1 MSQVSIDSIPCKLE
15 AVEAL
20 VGVGKEASAWLV
32 QNLNGNI
39 PQGMSTPVTIQMMP
53 SELQFL
59 GCPCKWKDIGA
70 TTFFSAANHL
80 NLSSQA

>member
-1 MSQVSIDSIPCKLE
+1 MNFQLFGANVLIRE
-15 AVEAL
+15 AVTAL

-53 SELQFL
+53 ESQCRGCPFLSEGL
-59 GCPCKWKDIGA
+59 GCKIWL
-70 TTFFSAANHL
+70 TST
-80 NLSSQA
+80 

>member
-1 MSQVSIDSIPCKLE
+1 MFWRE

-20 VGVGKEASAWLV
+20 VGVAKEASAWLV

-53 SELQFL
+53 PESQRLALATLADICTGLESSEF
-59 GCPCKWKDIGA
+59 P
-70 TTFFSAANHL
+70 SAIL
-80 NLSSQA
+80 PSLSRLSLVAA